1 MKPIDTK
8 DFALFFSRTKNAAEA
23 AIAAGISP
31 LRAKLEGARLLFDR
45 RCRRQLEAAD
55 KLRDKERCEV
65 RAGLER
71 LACGRVNDAAALVF
85 AEEITPHML
94 AESDL
99 FNVSEIKRVKGGG
112 VEIKFFDRQ
121 KALEKLE
128 ELDARLKSDE
138 KAKNL
143 VEAVYGTD
151 CGEIMSDTPLEGDG
165 DD

>member
-1 MKPIDTK
+1 
-8 DFALFFSRTKNAAEA
+8 
-23 AIAAGISP
+23 
-31 LRAKLEGARLLFDR
+31 
-45 RCRRQLEAAD
+45 
-55 KLRDKERCEV
+55 
-65 RAGLER
+65 
-71 LACGRVNDAAALVF
+71 
-85 AEEITPHML
+85 ML